1 MNTGSMSSAAG
12 SLAKTS
18 ALPGRVPESTG
29 SEACFGRSTLV
40 SFAHYAPDSS
50 SWRTCQLSLVGGWVE
65 FLETWPRAGMTR
77 NGTAYRL
84 PPLVPRT
91 SATACSLLPTPTA
104 NDAKNSTLPPSQRWQ
119 NSIPGY
125 LLRSQ
130 FPTPKASDGER
141 GGRGELLALVRG
153 KKTRQMWPTPE
164 ASDGSGGR
172 VSKVLGGKRPSGAKR
187 AITLATAVNFAAQ
200 NEAMERISGQLNPM
214 WVEWLMGFPIGWT
227 DLGDS
232 VTPSSPKS
240 PSGLDAD

>member
-141 GGRGELLALVRG
+141 AAGACLTDDGTLLVRG
-153 KKTRQMWPTPE
+153 V
-164 ASDGSGGR
+164 SGTNYPVCLDVVDR
-172 VSKVLGGKRPSGAKR
+172 LC
-187 AITLATAVNFAAQ
+187 
-200 NEAMERISGQLNPM
+200 
-214 WVEWLMGFPIGWT
+214 
-227 DLGDS
+227 DLGWLGLYDVDEVR
-232 VTPSSPKS
+232 VTQQGAYWAERFAK
-240 PSGLDAD
+240 LNRVRR